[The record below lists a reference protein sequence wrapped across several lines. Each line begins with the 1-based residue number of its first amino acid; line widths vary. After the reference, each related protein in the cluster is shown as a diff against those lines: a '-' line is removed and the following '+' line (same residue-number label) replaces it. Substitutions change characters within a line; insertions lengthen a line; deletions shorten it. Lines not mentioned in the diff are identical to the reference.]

1 MTGFCLIYQRLGT
14 ILELTSVK
22 LPGTGSSEEPTPSTP
37 DPETPQNDNE
47 FIGGNG
53 GNFTWNE

>member
-1 MTGFCLIYQRLGT
+1 MKIFQFNCKT
-14 ILELTSVK
+14 
-22 LPGTGSSEEPTPSTP
+22 PGTDSSEEPTPSKP

-47 FIGGNG
+47 FIGENG